1 LTGSAQA
8 VEHVVHHRNNMV
20 FSNGK
25 ASIKNSISFLQNYL
39 VTLQNIA
46 KGKARLIEKV
56 KQSCSK
62 KQK

>member
-1 LTGSAQA
+1 VL
-8 VEHVVHHRNNMV
+8 HHRNNMV

>member
-1 LTGSAQA
+1 
-8 VEHVVHHRNNMV
+8 
-20 FSNGK
+20 
-25 ASIKNSISFLQNYL
+25 
-39 VTLQNIA
+39 LQNIA